1 MTKRTYGIKIK
12 RFKTKCDSYKVGN
25 GKKRRKMEGE
35 KGKKTKKGK
44 DRNEGKDVGKKGG
57 EEKGKEMR

>member
-1 MTKRTYGIKIK
+1 
-12 RFKTKCDSYKVGN
+12 
-25 GKKRRKMEGE
+25 MEGE

-57 EEKGKEMR
+57 EEKGK